1 MEYQSCLDDLDAPI
15 VTDTSVIINLN
26 ATGYAEA
33 ILRAVPNHVLAVEE
47 VSLELEDGRRRRH
60 STADALVR
68 LVASGVVR
76 VVRLGDVGRV
86 HFVTLV
92 GGRATE
98 TLDDGEAATIASA
111 LERDGIALID
121 ERKALRICAERFL
134 GLRTGHTLD
143 LLSHREV
150 RSALAQDELRDA
162 VFKALYNGRM
172 SVPNC
177 HVEWVINLV
186 GKERASKC
194 STLSG
199 QVTDGSR
206 SVQFERDTSRN
217 RLRSL

>member
-15 VTDTSVIINLN
+15 VTDTSVLINLN

-33 ILRAVPNHVLAVEE
+33 ILKAVPNHVLAVEE
-47 VSLELEDGRRRRH
+47 VSLELEDGRIRRH

-68 LVASGVVR
+68 LVANGVVR
-76 VVRLGDVGRV
+76 VVRLGAAGRV

-121 ERKALRICAERFL
+121 ERKALRISAERFS

-143 LLSHREV
+143 LLSHRDV
-150 RSALAQDELRDA
+150 RSVLAPDELADA
-162 VFKALYNGRM
+162 VFKALYHGRM
-172 SVPNC
+172 RVPNC
-177 HVEWVINLV
+177 HVKWVIDLV
-186 GKERASKC
+186 GKERALQC

-199 QVTDGSR
+199 RVMEGS
-206 SVQFERDTSRN
+206 SAVQFTRDVRRN
-217 RLRSL
+217 RL